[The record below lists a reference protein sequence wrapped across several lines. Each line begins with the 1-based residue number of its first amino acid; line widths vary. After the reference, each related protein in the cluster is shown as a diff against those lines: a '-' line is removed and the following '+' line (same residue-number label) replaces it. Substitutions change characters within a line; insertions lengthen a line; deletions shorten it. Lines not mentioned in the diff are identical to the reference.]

1 MVEKDIMV
9 GGKKSQFHYTVI
21 EVYSVQIY
29 FKNCIFLVMSHF
41 YIWNKLSMA
50 ISEFR
55 GPTQLK
61 RLVNIQYIC

>member
-9 GGKKSQFHYTVI
+9 GEKSQFHYTVI
-21 EVYSVQIY
+21 KVYSVQIY
-29 FKNCIFLVMSHF
+29 FKNCFLVMSHF
-41 YIWNKLSMA
+41 YIWNRLSMA

-55 GPTQLK
+55 GLSQLK